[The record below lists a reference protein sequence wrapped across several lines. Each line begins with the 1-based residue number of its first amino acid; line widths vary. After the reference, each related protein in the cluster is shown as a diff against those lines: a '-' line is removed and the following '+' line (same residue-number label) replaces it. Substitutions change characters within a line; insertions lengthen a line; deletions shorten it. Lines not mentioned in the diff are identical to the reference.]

1 MSEAADFAR
10 ARRLPPAEAIAY
22 MAGRGLVG
30 ETFSAY
36 DLWRSEHERAFTV
49 SRLARADLLEAMQAS
64 LAKSVAGDLSRRDW
78 IRSTEQLLQ
87 TAGWWG
93 SNEVTDPRTG
103 ELLKTRFN
111 HARLQLIFDTNLR
124 QAQAA
129 GQWQRM
135 LRNQRTH
142 PYARYVSMADGR
154 VRPQHQAWHNTVLP
168 ISDTWWATH
177 RPPNGYRCRCRVI
190 GVTQREY
197 DAGVVLSR
205 PGAALDT
212 NAPLQRE
219 AMRKAAPPVDLV
231 DWQNPATGQTLQI
244 PAGIDPGFDYNPGTT
259 GRSVA
264 FDEMVQAK
272 LARLPA
278 AVARAAQAAGIVAG
292 AFRGFSA
299 GLRVGLMDLPD
310 LLPVQ
315 LGSHVLSEMVAGT
328 EPLSEANEVLQRVMS
343 MRNLPNI
350 DTGWL
355 LSGGPRA
362 DEQLPPA
369 IAAGLEAIVRQAVV
383 VEQVQVARG
392 EAEVVRMMA
401 AVQLFGR
408 IAIAWLQAQ
417 AGSPGQPHMLL
428 SAVFALAPEVFPAAS
443 GRIAVASLLGAS
455 VRSDGR
461 PFKEA

>member
-64 LAKSVAGDLSRRDW
+64 LAKSVAGDLTRRDW

-93 SNEVTDPRTG
+93 TTEVTDPRSG

-135 LRNQRTH
+135 LHNRRTH
-142 PYARYVSMADGR
+142 PYARYVTMDDGR

-168 ISDTWWATH
+168 LSDTWWATH

-259 GRSVA
+259 GRSQA

-278 AVARAAQAAGIVAG
+278 VVARAAQADRLRAGPMQPFTG
-292 AFRGFSA
+292 QRP
-299 GLRVGLMDLPD
+299 GLMALPD
-310 LLPVQ
+310 VPVVPLAGSALGQGLSRADLVAAAGVELARLPGLVN
-315 LGSHVLSEMVAGT
+315 VANT
-328 EPLSEANEVLQRVMS
+328 
-343 MRNLPNI
+343 

-355 LSGGPRA
+355 FANTGSGGDAGAELQAALQAVARHA
-362 DEQLPPA
+362 VVAEQLPGTGAAPIYRLAAALA
-369 IAAGLEAIVRQAVV
+369 ID
-383 VEQVQVARG
+383 G
-392 EAEVVRMMA
+392 EVFRV
-401 AVQLFGR
+401 
-408 IAIAWLQAQ
+408 WLLAQ
-417 AGSPGQPHMLL
+417 AGAASQPHQLL
-428 SAVFALAPEVFPAAS
+428 SA
-443 GRIAVASLLGAS
+443 LLEPGSPITTAIS
-455 VRSDGR
+455 VRATVAELLRGARRQDGS
-461 PFKEA
+461 PFNS

>member
-1 MSEAADFAR
+1 MSEATDFAR

-64 LAKSVAGDLSRRDW
+64 LAKSVAGDLTRRDW

-87 TAGWWG
+87 NAGWWG
-93 SNEVTDPRTG
+93 TNEVTDPRSG
-103 ELLKTRFN
+103 EVLKTRFN
-111 HARLQLIFDTNLR
+111 HARLQLIFDTNMR

-135 LRNQRTH
+135 LRNRRTH
-142 PYARYVSMADGR
+142 PYARYVTMDDGR

-168 ISDTWWATH
+168 LSDTWWATH

-212 NAPLQRE
+212 TAPLQRE

-259 GRSVA
+259 GRSRA

-278 AVARAAQAAGIVAG
+278 AVARAAQADRLRADPMQPFTGQRPGLMALPDVPVVPLASSALDQGLSRADLVAAAG
-292 AFRGFSA
+292 AELARLP
-299 GLRVGLMDLPD
+299 GLVN
-310 LLPVQ
+310 V
-315 LGSHVLSEMVAGT
+315 
-328 EPLSEANEVLQRVMS
+328 
-343 MRNLPNI
+343 PNT

-355 LSGGPRA
+355 FASTGSGGDAGAELQAALQAVARHA
-362 DEQLPPA
+362 IVAEQLPGSAGAAPIYRLAAALA
-369 IAAGLEAIVRQAVV
+369 ID
-383 VEQVQVARG
+383 G
-392 EAEVVRMMA
+392 EVFRV
-401 AVQLFGR
+401 
-408 IAIAWLQAQ
+408 WLLAQ
-417 AGSPGQPHMLL
+417 AGAASQPHQLL
-428 SAVFALAPEVFPAAS
+428 SALLAPDSPITTATA
-443 GRIAVASLLGAS
+443 GRATVAELLRGA
-455 VRSDGR
+455 RRQDGS
-461 PFKEA
+461 PFSS